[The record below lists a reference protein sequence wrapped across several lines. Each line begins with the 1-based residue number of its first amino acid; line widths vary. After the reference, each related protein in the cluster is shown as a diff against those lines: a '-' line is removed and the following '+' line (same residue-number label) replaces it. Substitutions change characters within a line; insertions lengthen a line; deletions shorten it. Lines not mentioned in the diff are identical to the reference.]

1 MVSLIDS
8 DKSHSLFKIESPAEL
23 DIDDNRTITSDS
35 ETSSEGNSFY
45 DKKVQ
50 INSGKWSRIE
60 NTLFI
65 EGVIKYKCN
74 WKRIQKSIKTRTITQ
89 TRSHAQKIFI
99 KIKNKNIIPEDKH
112 INTIQ
117 EFFELY
123 SNCSLEKF
131 KQIYNQVVS
140 LANEDNTKI
149 VNSIRKKRKKN
160 LFLVIHNVNREMKQS
175 NNDKFDTLDFL
186 QKSDQTINSTSSFK
200 QEDYFMDDVLG
211 EKDIIEEPKIDNDF
225 KDLNVIFS
233 NM

>member
-1 MVSLIDS
+1 M
-8 DKSHSLFKIESPAEL
+8 
-23 DIDDNRTITSDS
+23 
-35 ETSSEGNSFY
+35 
-45 DKKVQ
+45 Q

-123 SNCSLEKF
+123 SNCPLEQF
-131 KQIYNQVVS
+131 KEIYYQVIS

-160 LFLVIHNVNREMKQS
+160 LFLVIHNVNREMKLS

-186 QKSDQTINSTSSFK
+186 QKSDPTINSTSSFK
-200 QEDYFMDDVLG
+200 QEDYLMDDVLG
-211 EKDIIEEPKIDNDF
+211 EKDIIEKQKIDNDY
-225 KDLNVIFS
+225 KDLDVIFS